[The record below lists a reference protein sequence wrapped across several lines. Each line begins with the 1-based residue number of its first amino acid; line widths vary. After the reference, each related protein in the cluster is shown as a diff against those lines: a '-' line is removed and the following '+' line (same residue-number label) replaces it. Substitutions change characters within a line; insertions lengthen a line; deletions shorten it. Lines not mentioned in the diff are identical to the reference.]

1 MPLFSVVLPT
11 YNRANWLKRSIQS
24 VLEQTFEDFE
34 LIIVDDGSTDN
45 TRDVISGFADSRI
58 LYHYQENKER
68 SAARNAGIKLASG
81 DYVCFLDSD
90 DVYLPWH
97 LETLKKALEYFDFS
111 PQLIFT
117 DIDEISRVRNHHT
130 EVGPNFSQKT
140 YKLLTPSESFEYV
153 LLKPVGCMR
162 WCVKNQL
169 IRKRLFDEHLR
180 VGEDVELF
188 TRLLSD
194 VNAVLHI
201 EAVSVLYSEHP
212 ERTVNEGGAY
222 LQNLIVLN
230 KIFSTSPLAADKKDL
245 KRVCLHRNYMAL
257 ARYYQRTGNRL
268 ETYKYLL
275 KSFITRP
282 FSNIKEK
289 IFLSVDSFRR

>member
-1 MPLFSVVLPT
+1 MPLFSVVMPT
-11 YNRANWLKRSIQS
+11 YNRAKWLEGAIQS
-24 VLEQTFEDFE
+24 VLNQTFEDFE

-45 TRDVISGFADSRI
+45 TRDLVSGFADSRI
-58 LYHYQENKER
+58 LYYYQENKER

-97 LETLKKALEYFDFS
+97 LEILKKSLEYFNFS

-117 DIDEISRVRNHHT
+117 DIDEISTVRNHHP
-130 EVGPNFSQKT
+130 EVGSNFSKKT
-140 YKLLTPSESFEYV
+140 YKFLTPSESFEYV
-153 LLKPVGCMR
+153 LLKPIGCMR

-169 IRKRLFDEHLR
+169 IRKHLFAEHLR

-194 VNAVLHI
+194 VKAVLHI

-222 LQNLIVLN
+222 LQNLVVLN
-230 KIFSTSPLAADKKDL
+230 KIFSTSPLAAGKKDL
-245 KRVCLHRNYMAL
+245 KRVCFHGNYMAL
-257 ARYYQRTGNRL
+257 ARYYHRAGNRPK
-268 ETYKYLL
+268 TYKYLL
-275 KSFITRP
+275 KSFITSP